1 MQSSPG
7 ARLHDYFYNKKNM
20 KKFYL
25 PFRGYTCLMAFAL
38 LFAACSKTGPKG
50 DAGATG
56 TAGPAGATGAGG
68 SQGVA
73 GPAGSQIFSGSTAP
87 ADTLGNVG
95 DFYINKLADSLY
107 GPKTL
112 SGWGMA
118 VSLQG
123 AQGTAGAT
131 GATGAAGTNGS
142 KIFSGDGMPSPSLGN
157 VGDYY
162 FDRQGDLLYGPK
174 TAFWEPPVSLRGI
187 PGPQGPAGTANVIYY
202 NWVAFKNTS
211 WFLFLNGSNTDEKY
225 IPIKIPSL
233 TSNILNGGTIMVY
246 IEYYFVVDGD
256 TTVQTVIQAPT
267 EFHNTFEGNKKE
279 TFTFEASTG
288 QLSFFLSDAMDNL
301 DPGQLFTASNRVVPG
316 IPAFSDGYLY
326 RIILIPGGVQGTSI
340 DPHSVTY
347 KEVCSKYGIRP

>member
-1 MQSSPG
+1 
-7 ARLHDYFYNKKNM
+7 
-20 KKFYL
+20 
-25 PFRGYTCLMAFAL
+25 MAFTL
-38 LFAACSKTGPKG
+38 LFTACSKTGPKG
-50 DAGATG
+50 DTGATG
-56 TAGPAGATGAGG
+56 TTGATGAGG
-68 SQGVA
+68 SQGIA

-123 AQGTAGAT
+123 AQGSAGAT
-131 GATGAAGTNGS
+131 GATGAAGTNGNT
-142 KIFSGDGMPSPSLGN
+142 ILSGDGPPYPTLGN
-157 VGDYY
+157 DGDFY
-162 FDRQGDLLYGPK
+162 FDRQSDLLYGPK
-174 TAFWEPPVSLRGI
+174 TNFIWEVPVSLRGQ
-187 PGPQGPAGTANVIYY
+187 PGPQGQTGPQGPAGTANVIYY

-211 WFLFLNGSNTDEKY
+211 WFLFPHGSNTDEKY
-225 IPIKIPSL
+225 FPINIPSL
-233 TSNILNGGTIMVY
+233 TSNILNGGTILVY
-246 IEYYFVVDGD
+246 IEYYYVTNGD
-256 TTVQTVIQAPT
+256 TTIRTVIQAPT
-267 EFHNTFEGNKKE
+267 EFYNTLENNKKE

-288 QLSFFLSDAMDNL
+288 QLSFFLSDASDTN
-301 DPGQLFTASNRVVPG
+301 DPGQIYTASSPVIPG
-316 IPAFSDGYLY
+316 LPILYYGYLY